1 MLKKPPIIFGRLLF
15 SFANSV
21 IFFYLGITM
30 NIVIISQNLILI
42 IFAFIIVLLARALS
56 VYPILSVVN
65 RFGRKK
71 IPSIWGNVIMIGGMR
86 GAVAVALVTSLPTGS
101 LKDKLEALTFG
112 VVLASL
118 IIQYIVLTKYIK
130 RKSSSLSLDLEK

>member
-1 MLKKPPIIFGRLLF
+1 MIIG
-15 SFANSV
+15 
-21 IFFYLGITM
+21 
-30 NIVIISQNLILI
+30 QNLILI
-42 IFAFIIVLLARALS
+42 NFAFIIVLLARAAT

-71 IPSIWGNVIMIGGMR
+71 IPSLWSNVVMIGGMR
-86 GAVAVALVTSLPTGS
+86 GAVAVALVASLPAGA

-118 IIQYIVLTKYIK
+118 IIQYIALTKYIK
-130 RKSSSLSLDLEK
+130 RKSSSLS